1 MISAEGDY
9 TTNYGITGGQG
20 REDHRRNAVDSPQPI
35 SALEHI
41 ARDQQKLISAF
52 AGNAQM
58 LREIADKLFGPEPP
72 ASQPGKDAN
81 KHPGAIHMLAEQ
93 VETLGH
99 IQGALTHVCER
110 LSRLA

>member
-9 TTNYGITGGQG
+9 TASYGITGG
-20 REDHRRNAVDSPQPI
+20 REDHRRNAVDSPQPM

-41 ARDQQKLISAF
+41 AREQQQLISAF
-52 AGNAQM
+52 AGNVQG

-72 ASQPGKDAN
+72 PTQPAKDAN
-81 KHPGAIHMLAEQ
+81 KHPGAIHKLGEQ
-93 VETLGH
+93 VDTLAH
-99 IQGALTHVCER
+99 IQAALVHVCER